1 MLYFFL
7 RGKTQIPRFRTD
19 SLRMTHQGI
28 NVRKSRI
35 LQLIR
40 QKIVRNR
47 YQITAHALDEM
58 RQDALTIVDVKHAIR
73 RGRIRQRFT
82 HDPRGTRYR
91 IQGPA
96 RDGRVVNVICRV
108 LDSEELRIIT
118 VYAEE

>member
-1 MLYFFL
+1 
-7 RGKTQIPRFRTD
+7 
-19 SLRMTHQGI
+19 MTTQGI

-47 YQITAHALDEM
+47 YQVTAHALDEM
-58 RQDALTIVDVKHAIR
+58 RQDALAIVDMKHAIR